1 MAEGLG
7 DVAGKKTSSW
17 WRVESQDPARKV
29 TANLGIKVDAKD
41 PLTQKR
47 ARARWLQKAFAFF
60 PTKTLLAAQLARAT
74 SSLPM
79 LALFS
84 TLVISTL

>member
-1 MAEGLG
+1 MAEGSG
-7 DVAGKKTSSW
+7 DVAGEETNSW

-29 TANLGIKVDAKD
+29 TANLGIKADVKD

-47 ARARWLQKAFAFF
+47 ARTRWLQKAFAFL
-60 PTKTLLAAQLARAT
+60 PTRTLLAARLACAT
-74 SSLPM
+74 SSLPL

-84 TLVISTL
+84 TLVISAL